1 VPDLLLRDGDQ
12 VALTTLLAS
21 RPVPGTPLP
30 PRAVLDLLLRLV
42 HGDAAGAMWCSPDG
56 SVLDRV
62 DQPRGRSTGVRRLAD
77 LADPREIGRGCRTL
91 TVLLRNPSRHPVVM
105 WIHRD
110 RPFDERDAALLRML
124 RPALQR
130 LVAERPLVRNER
142 LSDLTAQELRVL
154 KLVGAGFTNA
164 EIAGHLSV
172 ATATVRK
179 HLEHAY
185 RKLGVS
191 GRLGALAVLQG
202 RDHPDLDLRAEVDR
216 FA

>member
-1 VPDLLLRDGDQ
+1 MPDLLLRESDQ
-12 VALTTLLAS
+12 VALTSLLAT

-42 HGDAAGAMWCSPDG
+42 HGDAAGALWCSPDG
-56 SVLDRV
+56 FVLGRV
-62 DQPRGRSTGVRRLAD
+62 DHPGGRSANVLCLAD
-77 LADPREIGRGCRTL
+77 LAEPGRGCQTL
-91 TVLLRNPSRHPVVM
+91 TVLLRNPSRHPVVI
-105 WIHRD
+105 WLQRD
-110 RPFDERDAALLRML
+110 RPFDERDVALLRML

-130 LVAERPLVRNER
+130 LVAERPLVRSER
-142 LSDLTAQELRVL
+142 LSDLTAQELRAL

-164 EIAGHLSV
+164 EIAAHLSV

-202 RDHPDLDLRAEVDR
+202 RDQPDLDLKAAVDR

>member
-1 VPDLLLRDGDQ
+1 MPDLLLHDRDQ
-12 VALTTLLAS
+12 VALASLLAT

-42 HGDAAGAMWCSPDG
+42 RGDTAGALWCSPDG

-62 DQPRGRSTGVRRLAD
+62 DHPGGRSAGVRCLAD
-77 LADPREIGRGCRTL
+77 LADAPEAGRGRRTL
-91 TVLLRNPSRHPVVM
+91 TVLLGNQSQHPVVV
-105 WIHRD
+105 WLRRD

-130 LVAERPLVRNER
+130 FVAERPLVRSEH

-164 EIAGHLSV
+164 EIAAHLGV

-191 GRLGALAVLQG
+191 GRHGALAVLQG
-202 RDHPDLDLRAEVDR
+202 RDQPDLDLRAAVER

>member
-1 VPDLLLRDGDQ
+1 VPDLLLHDNDQ
-12 VALTTLLAS
+12 VALACLLAT

-30 PRAVLDLLLRLV
+30 PRDVLDLLLRLV
-42 HGDAAGAMWCSPDG
+42 HGDAAGALWCSPDG
-56 SVLDRV
+56 DVLDRV
-62 DQPRGRSTGVRRLAD
+62 DQPRGGSAGVRCLAD
-77 LADPREIGRGCRTL
+77 LPEAPPGRGCRTM

-105 WIHRD
+105 WFHRN
-110 RPFDERDAALLRML
+110 RPFDERDAAMLRML

-130 LVAERPLVRNER
+130 LVAERPLVHAER
-142 LSDLTAQELRVL
+142 LSDLTSQELRVL
-154 KLVGAGFTNA
+154 KLVGAGCTNA
-164 EIAGHLSV
+164 EIAAHLSV

-202 RDHPDLDLRAEVDR
+202 RDLPELDLKAQVDR